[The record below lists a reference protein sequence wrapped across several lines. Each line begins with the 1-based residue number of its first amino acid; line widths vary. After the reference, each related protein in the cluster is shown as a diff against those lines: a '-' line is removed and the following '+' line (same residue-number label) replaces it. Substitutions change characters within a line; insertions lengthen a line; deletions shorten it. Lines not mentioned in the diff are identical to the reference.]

1 MTKFKLMGLSL
12 LALAM
17 VALVDCKGNKSG
29 AEASETDTLSNTFE
43 DQFQSPISE
52 QEPVADANLDANTD
66 TNEDQSVYTETQT
79 GEISRVPEEQVTAN
93 GNFYIVA
100 GSFKLYSNAQ
110 SLNQKLKA
118 KGFDSK
124 ILEPYAQYNRVTVK
138 QFNTVEEAR
147 AALPGLRSQIDQTL
161 WILKR

>member
-12 LALAM
+12 MALAM

-29 AEASETDTLSNTFE
+29 AEASETDTLSNSFE
-43 DQFQSPISE
+43 DQYNSPISE
-52 QEPVADANLDANTD
+52 QEPAATAEPADSNDATAD
-66 TNEDQSVYTETQT
+66 ESVYTETQN
-79 GEISRVPEEQVTAN
+79 GEISRVPEEQVTST
-93 GNFYIVA
+93 GNYYIVA

-161 WILKR
+161 WILSR

>member
-1 MTKFKLMGLSL
+1 MGLSL
-12 LALAM
+12 MALAM
-17 VALVDCKGNKSG
+17 VAFVDCKGNKSG

-43 DQFQSPISE
+43 DDFSSPVSDQNPSTAE
-52 QEPVADANLDANTD
+52 NTEDSDANSDSNTD
-66 TNEDQSVYTETQT
+66 ESVYTETQN

-93 GNFYIVA
+93 GNYYIIA

-138 QFNTVEEAR
+138 QFNTVAEAK
-147 AALPGLRSQIDQTL
+147 AALPALRSQIDQTL
-161 WILKR
+161 WILTR

>member
-1 MTKFKLMGLSL
+1 MGLSL
-12 LALAM
+12 MALAM

-29 AEASETDTLSNTFE
+29 AEASETDTLSNSFE
-43 DQFQSPISE
+43 DQYNSPISE
-52 QEPVADANLDANTD
+52 QEPAATAETADSNDATAD
-66 TNEDQSVYTETQT
+66 ESVYTETQN
-79 GEISRVPEEQVTAN
+79 GEISRVPEEQVTST
-93 GNFYIVA
+93 GNYYIVA

-161 WILKR
+161 WILSR

>member
-12 LALAM
+12 MALAM

-29 AEASETDTLSNTFE
+29 AEASETDTLSNSFE
-43 DQFQSPISE
+43 DQYNSPISE
-52 QEPVADANLDANTD
+52 QEPAATAETADSNDATAD
-66 TNEDQSVYTETQT
+66 ESVYTETQN
-79 GEISRVPEEQVTAN
+79 GEISRVPEEQVTST
-93 GNFYIVA
+93 GNYYIVA

-161 WILKR
+161 WILSR